1 MSFFLSQM
9 RVAAEVKLILSIQ
22 PEQRTEQQLAKVF
35 LLHFASNSIVT
46 EYLVKI
52 SHVKLQQ
59 SFRSNTTDTNRIR
72 IIMILNDL

>member
-46 EYLVKI
+46 VSCQNK
-52 SHVKLQQ
+52 S
-59 SFRSNTTDTNRIR
+59 R
-72 IIMILNDL
+72 

>member
-46 EYLVKI
+46 LSVSSKQVTLNYSSL
-52 SHVKLQQ
+52 
-59 SFRSNTTDTNRIR
+59 FARI
-72 IIMILNDL
+72 LLTQTESESS